1 MRAPEATRAALLSH
15 AGALFNTQG
24 YRATSLSDITA
35 AAGLTKGAIYA
46 HFTDKAQL
54 EIEAFDHLAAQ
65 VMQAFGSVIKA
76 EPTAG
81 QKLRALFRFFQT
93 YVTRP
98 VVAGGCP
105 LQNAAVEADDAHP
118 ELRHRVRS
126 LYAALRAGTERV
138 LINGIRYGQLR
149 PELDVQAMATL
160 ILASLEGAVMLGR
173 LSGSEA
179 DVRAV
184 TQALER
190 ILTPYEIVAEINR

>member
-1 MRAPEATRAALLSH
+1 MRAPEATRTALLDH

-24 YRATSLSDITA
+24 YRATSLSDITT

-54 EIEAFDHLAAQ
+54 EIAAFDHLAAQ

-118 ELRHRVRS
+118 ELRHRVRT
-126 LYAALRAGTERV
+126 LYTALRAGTERV

-160 ILASLEGAVMLGR
+160 ILASLEGAVLLGR
-173 LSGSEA
+173 LSGSDA

-184 TQALER
+184 TDALER
-190 ILTPYEIVAEINR
+190 LIAPYEISV